1 VPIVEALETRELLSF
16 FTGPSANRPVLS
28 NGGSFLIQ
36 VSGPGLVNVHP
47 AGKGAI
53 DLIAYGTTAA
63 TTLNITQT
71 RARYHFLN
79 QLLPIHNLVVKS
91 GQLGG
96 LTAAPAELTGRM
108 TPVSNV
114 VSTLQLGGL
123 GPTSQVD
130 LNGGATAISVS
141 SVDLGPTGHV
151 AIAGDLAPGS
161 SSSSSSSSP
170 ATLGAVTI
178 GTMNLDG
185 GRFTVGRDAP
195 QPITIQGDLTI
206 LHDGQLAIGR
216 DATSAL
222 TVNGSVLLNSGGQI
236 RVGRNLANLSVG
248 GNLIVSPSGS
258 GIAVGGALNSLTVG
272 GYFQGQGGT
281 SAPTAIDLGVG
292 LNLTSVSVLGG
303 IPGRGGLINA
313 NIRAGGS
320 ISNVNIAYG
329 SVNSTIQP
337 NTPPP

>member
-1 VPIVEALETRELLSF
+1 
-16 FTGPSANRPVLS
+16 
-28 NGGSFLIQ
+28 
-36 VSGPGLVNVHP
+36 
-47 AGKGAI
+47 
-53 DLIAYGTTAA
+53 
-63 TTLNITQT
+63 
-71 RARYHFLN
+71 
-79 QLLPIHNLVVKS
+79 LPIHNLVVKS

-96 LTAAPAELTGRM
+96 LSAAPAELTGRM
-108 TPVSNV
+108 TPLFNV

-123 GPTSQVD
+123 GPSSQVD
-130 LNGGATAISVS
+130 LDGGATAMSVS

-151 AIAGDLAPGS
+151 AIAADLTPS
-161 SSSSSSSSP
+161 SSSSSSGP

-185 GRFTVGRDAP
+185 GRFTVGRDAVG
-195 QPITIQGDLTI
+195 PITIQGDLNI

-222 TVNGSVLLNSGGQI
+222 TVNGSVQLGTGGQI
-236 RVGRNLANLSVG
+236 RVGRNLANLAVS

-258 GIAVGGALNSLTVG
+258 GIAVGGALNGLTVG
-272 GYFQGQGGT
+272 GFFQGQGGT
-281 SAPTAIDLGVG
+281 SAPSAIDLGVG
-292 LNLTSVSVLGG
+292 LNLTSLTVLGG

-337 NTPPP
+337 NTPP